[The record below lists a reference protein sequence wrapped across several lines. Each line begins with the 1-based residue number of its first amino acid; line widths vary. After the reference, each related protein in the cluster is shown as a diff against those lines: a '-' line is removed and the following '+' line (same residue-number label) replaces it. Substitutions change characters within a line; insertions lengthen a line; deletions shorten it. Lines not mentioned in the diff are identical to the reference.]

1 MSPSSLKLKA
11 FWGGMLLLRSPVW
24 DDDDNDNG
32 DGDVLATANFYLAL
46 TMCPASPECFVYIH

>member
-1 MSPSSLKLKA
+1 
-11 FWGGMLLLRSPVW
+11 MLLLRSPVW

-32 DGDVLATANFYLAL
+32 DGDVLAAANFYLAL